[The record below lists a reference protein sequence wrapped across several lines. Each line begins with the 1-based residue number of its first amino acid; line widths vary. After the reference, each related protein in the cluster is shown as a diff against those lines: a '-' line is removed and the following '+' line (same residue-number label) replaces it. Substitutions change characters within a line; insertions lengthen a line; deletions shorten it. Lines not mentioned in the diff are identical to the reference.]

1 MPTSLPRLSLTHGQ
15 VLWALAAGMP
25 ASQKIQDDLRYL
37 RQLGI
42 PFEKSELGG
51 GRGNPVRY
59 RFDHLIEVGVAVFA
73 LQHGMRPREVANF
86 LTKHRKDLRPLYR
99 KAFLDQPE
107 TAIKQDWIKSRGRQ
121 IPLLRENELF
131 VRLHDRY
138 SATPGRFD
146 WLQHDE
152 VTDPRDF
159 FGMAERFPGG
169 ETRTLVPLTKIVLQ
183 LVAFAMEAPATKPGP
198 Q

>member
-1 MPTSLPRLSLTHGQ
+1 MPTSQ
-15 VLWALAAGMP
+15 VV
-25 ASQKIQDDLRYL
+25 QDDLRYL

-51 GRGNPVRY
+51 GRGNPIRY
-59 RFDHLIEVGVAVFA
+59 RYDHLIEVGVAMFA
-73 LQHGMRPREVANF
+73 LQHGMRPRKVAEF
-86 LTKHRKDLRPLYR
+86 LTKNRKDLRRMYR

-107 TAIKQDWIKSRGRQ
+107 TAITQDWVKSRGKQ
-121 IPLLRENELF
+121 VPYLANELF

-138 SATPGRFD
+138 SATPGKFD
-146 WLQHDE
+146 LLRHDE
-152 VTDPRDF
+152 VADRRDV

-169 ETRTLVPLTKIVLQ
+169 ETRTLVPLTKLVLQ
-183 LVAFAMEAPATKPGP
+183 LVAWALDAPVTKPGP